1 MPAPRTP
8 DRVLEDIERERE
20 GLATA
25 VEHLRGELGDATDV
39 TAKLRSNLPVLAVG
53 AAGAGFFLG
62 GGVGASMRYLARRG
76 REGRQKARV
85 GRWSLRER
93 G

>member
-8 DRVLEDIERERE
+8 DRVREDIEKERE
-20 GLATA
+20 SLATA
-25 VEHLRGELGDATDV
+25 VEHLRGELGDATDL
-39 TAKLRSNLPVLAVG
+39 TGKLRSKLPVLAVG
-53 AAGAGFFLG
+53 AAAAGFFLG

-76 REGRQKARV
+76 REGDEKAKV